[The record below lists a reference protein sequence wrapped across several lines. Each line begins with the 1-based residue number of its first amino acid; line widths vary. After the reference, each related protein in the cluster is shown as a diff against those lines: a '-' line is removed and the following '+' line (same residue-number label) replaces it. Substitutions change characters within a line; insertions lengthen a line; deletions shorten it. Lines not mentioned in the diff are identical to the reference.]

1 MPEESKVEER
11 HIQEGEN
18 AYMLSC
24 ENVQHGHPE
33 TWSFSKTDMINRAKY
48 NSCLISTVADL
59 LYITST
65 LHGFLVVRISVF
77 YWYFIA
83 LYEFILCSFV
93 IVCYLGLPETLI
105 ILEMLLWAFRCVNMQ
120 NRFSRIMFIE

>member
-1 MPEESKVEER
+1 MPEECKAEER
-11 HIQEGEN
+11 HIQEGES

-24 ENVQHGHPE
+24 ENVWHGRPE
-33 TWSFSKTDMINRAKY
+33 TWPFSKTDMINRGKY
-48 NSCLISTVADL
+48 NSCMISTVADL

-65 LHGFLVVRISVF
+65 LHSFPIVRISVF

-93 IVCYLGLPETLI
+93 IVCYLGLPELLI
-105 ILEMLLWAFRCVNMQ
+105 ILEMLLWTFLCVNMQ